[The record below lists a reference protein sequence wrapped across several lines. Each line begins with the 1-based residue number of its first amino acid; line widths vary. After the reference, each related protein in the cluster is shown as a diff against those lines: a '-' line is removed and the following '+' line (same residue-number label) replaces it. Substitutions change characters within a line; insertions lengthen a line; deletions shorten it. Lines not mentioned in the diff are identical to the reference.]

1 MRISIAC
8 LATLLSALVGSPAV
22 LAHDLWLE
30 RNNAG
35 LTLLYGHRHSGHA
48 GPETIEY
55 RPDTVRRVTCFD
67 AAGAPVGEGAKAVY
81 PARLTGDC
89 AAAYALLSSGHW
101 TKTPYGTRNVPK
113 DQVDVSL
120 KSWVSF
126 EGVKRIDRWG
136 PGLARPVSGDLEVV
150 SLDNPLALS
159 DGDKL
164 RLLVSFR
171 GEPVAGAVVAYDGKP
186 RGETGADG
194 LVNLKV
200 RHGGIQAIEAT
211 LRRPLQSAQA
221 DEEVHTSTLTFDLG
235 GGR

>member
-1 MRISIAC
+1 VRIPFAC
-8 LATLLSALVGSPAV
+8 YPALLSVLLASPS
-22 LAHDLWLE
+22 LSAHDLWLE
-30 RNNAG
+30 RDSSGYA
-35 LTLLYGHRHSGHA
+35 LLYGHRHSGHA
-48 GPETIEY
+48 GPETIPY
-55 RPDTVRRVTCFD
+55 RPETVRQLTCFD
-67 AAGAPVGEGAKAVY
+67 AAGTRIGEGPRAAD
-81 PARLTGDC
+81 PTRLTGDC

-101 TKTPYGTRNVPK
+101 TKTPYDTRNVPK

-136 PGLARPVSGDLEVV
+136 PGLARPLTGDLEVV
-150 SLDNPLALS
+150 PLEDPLALG

-164 RLLVSFR
+164 RLLITFR
-171 GEPVAGAVVAYDGKP
+171 GEPVTGAVVAYDGKP

-194 LVNLKV
+194 LVNVKV
-200 RHGGIQAIEAT
+200 RHTGIQAVEAT
-211 LRRPLQSAQA
+211 LRRPLQSTQA

>member
-1 MRISIAC
+1 MRISFAC
-8 LATLLSALVGSPAV
+8 IPAFLGVLVASPSV
-22 LAHDLWLE
+22 SAHDLWLE
-30 RNNAG
+30 RDGSAYA
-35 LTLLYGHRHSGHA
+35 LLYGHRHSGHA

-55 RPDTVRRVTCFD
+55 RPETVRQLICLDANGTRVSEGKK
-67 AAGAPVGEGAKAVY
+67 AAY
-81 PARLTGDC
+81 PARLPGDC

-136 PGLARPVSGDLEVV
+136 TGLARPVSGDLEVV
-150 SLDNPLALS
+150 PLDNPLALG

-164 RLLVSFR
+164 RLLITFQ
-171 GEPVAGAVVAYDGKP
+171 GGPVAGAVVAYDGKP

-194 LVNLKV
+194 LVNVKV

-235 GGR
+235 GER